1 MIVITIIIKLIIFLP
16 GRAGLGEECSSSLQC
31 QLEQVDNVPFFILL
45 NSGTKEHDVS
55 DDYKI
60 TCNKYQQNKTMIM
73 MATMQMF
80 PT

>member
-45 NSGTKEHDVS
+45 NSGTKEYDVS

-60 TCNKYQQNKTMIM
+60 TYQQNKTMIM
-73 MATMQMF
+73 RVMMQMF